1 MPDKSKDFVPLSDL
15 VLAAKG
21 SVATLSNDVLVKLS
35 EQALAHQMKK
45 ARILLHGKSDH
56 ALHEMLITH
65 SRGRYIRPHI
75 NESSAKSFLV
85 LEGEMMVLLFD
96 DDGKVSDKYL
106 LGQQKSGADFMLRVQ
121 DPVFHTIVVVSETVT
136 FLETI
141 LGPHQK
147 TRYADFAPD
156 PEDDAASSYFAWLE
170 SESY

>member
-1 MPDKSKDFVPLSDL
+1 MADKSNDFVPLSDL
-15 VLAAKG
+15 VLTTKG
-21 SVATLSNDVLVKLS
+21 SVATLSNDVLLTLS
-35 EQALAHQMKK
+35 EQALAHKMRK

-56 ALHEMLITH
+56 RLHEMLIIH
-65 SRGRYIRPHI
+65 SRGSYIRPHI

-85 LEGEMMVLLFD
+85 LDGEMMVLLFD
-96 DDGKVSDKYL
+96 SDGGVSNKYP
-106 LGQQKSGADFMLRVQ
+106 LGQRKSGADFMLRVQ